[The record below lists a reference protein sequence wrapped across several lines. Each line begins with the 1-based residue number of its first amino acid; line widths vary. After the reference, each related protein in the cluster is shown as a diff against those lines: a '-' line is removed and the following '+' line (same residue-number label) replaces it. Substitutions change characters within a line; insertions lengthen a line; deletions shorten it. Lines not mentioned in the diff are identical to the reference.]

1 MAINKDNL
9 VAITN
14 SVIATELPSNV
25 TLGRWEV
32 ERLSE
37 AVIEK
42 ITEVFANQLLNQFWK
57 DGNYTVLFGKE
68 GK

>member
-14 SVIATELPSNV
+14 SVIAKKLPSNV

-42 ITEVFANQLLNQFWK
+42 ITEELAKQLVTQFGK
-57 DGNYTVLFGKE
+57 DGK
-68 GK
+68 